1 MKDLYNDLKN
11 FDLSSRTDKI
21 REEDLDVLC
30 DALILRKSDKC
41 EIIFGFETNDSGVR
55 KFIDDYG
62 YGYAYYFPIDY
73 ENGTFIIT
81 KYYFIN

>member
-30 DALILRKSDKC
+30 DALILKKSDKH
-41 EIIFGFETNDSGVR
+41 EIIFGFETNDCGVR

-62 YGYAYYFPIDY
+62 YGYEYYFPIDY